1 VQITSHV
8 SLVGGGE
15 ESDPADAAVYLI
27 AADGEAAL
35 VDAGTGRGT
44 ARVLANLQR
53 AGVEPRAVKH
63 LFLTHC
69 HYDHTG
75 GAAALRDATGGLV
88 VAHALDA
95 AYLEAG
101 DSRVTAASWYG
112 ARMTPLP
119 IDVKVTGAEQRF
131 TVGTLEVTFRHAP
144 GHSPGSSVL
153 TLESDGKLVL
163 FGQDVHGPL
172 DPALCSVRA
181 DYERSLQML
190 LALGADILCEGHF
203 GVLRGQDEVRDF
215 IESYL

>member
-1 VQITSHV
+1 MQITSHV
-8 SLVGGGE
+8 SVVGGAE
-15 ESDPADAAVYLI
+15 DSDPADAAIYLI
-27 AADGEAAL
+27 AADGAAAL

-44 ARVLANLQR
+44 HRVLANLRR
-53 AGVEPRAVKH
+53 AGVEPGRVAH

-75 GAAALRDATGGLV
+75 GAALVRQETGCQI

-95 AYLEAG
+95 PFLEAG

-112 ARMTPLP
+112 ARMEPLA
-119 IDVKVTGAEQRF
+119 IDLRVTGAEQKF
-131 TVGTLEVTFRHAP
+131 MVGTLEVTFRHAP

-153 TLESDGKLVL
+153 TLRSDDKLVL

-172 DPALCSVRA
+172 DPALRSVRK
-181 DYERSLQML
+181 DYERSLQQL
-190 LALGADILCEGHF
+190 LDLHADILCEGHF
-203 GVLRGQDEVRDF
+203 GVIVGPDEVREF